1 MTYKQALE
9 KGILLLEAEKIPDA
23 RIDAWYLLSFVSEL
37 TRAQYFLKQNEEID
51 ELALYKY
58 KDVLLKRAQHIPLQ
72 HITGEQD
79 FMGITFWVN
88 EHVLIPRQDTETL
101 VEEAL
106 KVIPSGSHVLDLCT
120 GSGCVIISLVV
131 LGQGFSGIGVD
142 ISDEALS
149 VARENGNRLASS
161 KVEFI
166 KSNLFEGVTGKFN
179 AIVSNPPYIPTEDIE
194 CLAPE
199 VKDHEPRLAL
209 DGTADG
215 LYFYR
220 QITEQAKE
228 YLCDGGW
235 LLVEIGFDQ
244 GPDVYALFVE
254 NGFKDVEVIKDL
266 AGNNRVVKGHL
277 EVKNV

>member
-1 MTYKQALE
+1 MTFKQALD
-9 KGILLLEAEKIPDA
+9 KGILLLESEKIVDA
-23 RIDAWYLLSFVSEL
+23 RIDAWYLLSYISQL

-51 ELALYKY
+51 ELTLYKY
-58 KDVLLKRAQHIPLQ
+58 QEMLLKRASHIPLQ

-106 KVIPSGSHVLDLCT
+106 KVIPSGSHILDLCT

-131 LGQGFSGIGVD
+131 LGQGYTGIGVD
-142 ISDEALS
+142 ISEEALT
-149 VARENGNRLASS
+149 VAKENGNRLVGSR
-161 KVEFI
+161 VEFE
-166 KSNLFEGVTGKFN
+166 SGNLFDKVTGKFN
-179 AIVSNPPYIPTEDIE
+179 AIVSNPPYIPSKDIE
-194 CLAPE
+194 VLAPE
-199 VKDHEPRLAL
+199 VKEHEPRLAL
-209 DGTADG
+209 DGTDDG

-220 QITEQAKE
+220 VITEKAPE
-228 YLCDGGW
+228 YLNDDGW
-235 LLVEIGFDQ
+235 LLVEIGYDQ

-266 AGNNRVVKGHL
+266 AGNNRVVKGH
-277 EVKNV
+277 K